1 MQYFIN
7 RLKEAST
14 WRGIV
19 AVVTACGLSV
29 SPELGEAIV
38 GAGLALMGIIG
49 VFFPDSKPAE

>member
-19 AVVTACGLSV
+19 ALITACGVNL

-38 GAGLALMGIIG
+38 GAGLGLMGIIG
-49 VFFPDSKPAE
+49 VFFPDSKTSA